1 MANKNEI
8 NENQMSLFNIKDNIK
23 EDLVNVNSQ
32 IEESIYSS
40 NPIQEFLNAKENIS
54 IEISDQVKM
63 TMEEFINSTPAEDRF
78 VSISKIEADTVMV
91 TLIPED
97 GSITL
102 KTMKEIFPDFVT
114 QPQKINE
121 FEITDSMDNIALIE
135 KLEKIIEGKKI
146 ASIKE
151 NASIKDID
159 SEINRDISGIGDLNS
174 INIDEDCYD
183 DKVEV
188 EVEVEADLKNKPKK
202 NKLKI

>member
-1 MANKNEI
+1 MAKKNEI
-8 NENQMSLFNIKDNIK
+8 NENQMSLFNIKDNNK

-32 IEESIYSS
+32 TEESTYSP
-40 NPIQEFLNAKENIS
+40 NPIQEFLNAKENVS
-54 IEISDQVKM
+54 IEISEQVKM

-91 TLIPED
+91 TSIPED

-151 NASIKDID
+151 KASIKDID

-188 EVEVEADLKNKPKK
+188 EADLKNKPKK

>member
-78 VSISKIEADTVMV
+78 VSISKIEAEADTVMV

-151 NASIKDID
+151 KASIKDID

-188 EVEVEADLKNKPKK
+188 EADLKNKPKK